1 MNSAHTLQN
10 LVSNFPS
17 QDNVGCCTAS
27 ASLLALEIMIAATG
41 KTVNYSRLFTYF
53 MTRKL
58 ENRIGQTGASLTTT
72 FESMKRFG
80 VVPHV
85 DWPFH
90 RDLVEKHPTNSV
102 LNLSI
107 NDRLRSYD
115 SVDINKFKEYI
126 VSGMP
131 IIIGMN
137 TGRNFWKLKGP
148 ITDTCYYPINDTD
161 NRQYKGHALIVVGY
175 NDNLHNGSWI
185 IANSLGL
192 TWGDHSIAAMSYTCS
207 VDIMES
213 YAITDF
219 NGIIHER
226 KID

>member
-1 MNSAHTLQN
+1 
-10 LVSNFPS
+10 
-17 QDNVGCCTAS
+17 
-27 ASLLALEIMIAATG
+27 MIAATG

-58 ENRIGQTGASLTTT
+58 ENRIGQKGASLATT
-72 FESMKRFG
+72 FESMKQYG

-85 DWPFH
+85 AWPFH

-219 NGIIHER
+219 NGIIPER